1 MEGDTIL
8 SFVSTPSFAH
18 THKDAHTHTHTHTH
32 RHTEREREERNG
44 QERINQ
50 HIRARMH
57 VCVMHRYCRWRTHS
71 TLRLGTQLNQFYERL
86 QRQEA
91 FYNYYH
97 NNNNSSSSSNHN
109 QHSNRALNDTIEQHS
124 LPRLE
129 HGQRSD
135 RLEKSGGGGG
145 GGGDFNHQQQASR
158 QQKKDQRNKR
168 EEPPPS
174 SSDVVVT
181 LGRRLIYSHHIIN
194 PQKRAAVVNWAVEL
208 GLSGCSKI
216 GWPGVIVVEGL
227 ESNVSL
233 YVELLS
239 KLRWKNLTV
248 RGEQTVMGRPGEHL
262 DHLRA
267 FPKGFQEFGV
277 HSMPEFAK
285 LVRSVGLDEL
295 LQTLFKR
302 YPPQT

>member
-145 GGGDFNHQQQASR
+145 GGGVGGG
-158 QQKKDQRNKR
+158 R
-168 EEPPPS
+168 EGLQIPVS
-174 SSDVVVT
+174 TGHTVMV
-181 LGRRLIYSHHIIN
+181 
-194 PQKRAAVVNWAVEL
+194 KAARA
-208 GLSGCSKI
+208 
-216 GWPGVIVVEGL
+216 VVEG
-227 ESNVSL
+227 
-233 YVELLS
+233 
-239 KLRWKNLTV
+239 T
-248 RGEQTVMGRPGEHL
+248 PGE
-262 DHLRA
+262 RRRMRR
-267 FPKGFQEFGV
+267 KGER
-277 HSMPEFAK
+277 K
-285 LVRSVGLDEL
+285 RRS
-295 LQTLFKR
+295 R
-302 YPPQT
+302 S